1 MHWRNIMT
9 EELKVEPKDGFND
22 LVKNTFNKAIIN
34 NDERGYQNYILKR
47 QRSIDVD
54 TKIESLETDIN
65 NIKGD
70 IKLILSLLQNK

>member
-1 MHWRNIMT
+1 MT
-9 EELKVEPKDGFND
+9 EKLKVEPKDGFND
-22 LVKNTFNKAIIN
+22 LVKDTFNKAIIN

-47 QRSIDVD
+47 QRSIEIDN
-54 TKIESLETDIN
+54 KIESLESDIN